1 MTAQIAEA
9 QAPESAAAEDT
20 PKLPELGPDEGGWT
34 SVIRPHEGILNLHL
48 GELWRYRDLIMLFV
62 WRDFVALYKQTVFGP
77 AWHLITPLITTFAY
91 NIVFGKI
98 ARLPTDGAPQFLFYM
113 IGTVVWAFYSG
124 CLVATSATFTGNAGL
139 FGKVYFPRLAIP
151 IATVIS
157 HLVKFGIQFVFF
169 LIFLAIFAARGA
181 SVSPNS
187 AVLLTP
193 VLLLLLAMFGLGGG
207 IIVSSAT
214 TRYRDLSFLVGF
226 GVQLLMYATPVIYP
240 TSLVPESW
248 RWIAKWNPLS
258 PIMETFRYAFLGAGV
273 FNPIWLLYSA
283 ACALVLLFVGLVL
296 FHRVER
302 TFMDTV

>member
-1 MTAQIAEA
+1 MSVEIAEK
-9 QAPESAAAEDT
+9 APAI
-20 PKLPELGPDEGGWT
+20 PELGPDEGGWT
-34 SVIRPHEGILNLHL
+34 TVIRPQRHLLDLELHEV
-48 GELWRYRDLIMLFV
+48 WRYRDLIMLFV

-77 AWHLITPLITTFAY
+77 AWHVITPLITTFAY

-113 IGTVVWAFYSG
+113 IGTVVWAFFSG
-124 CLVATSATFTGNAGL
+124 CLGSTSATFTSNAGL

-157 HLVKFGIQFVFF
+157 HVVKFGIQFGFF
-169 LIFLAIFAARGA
+169 LIFLAMFAARGA
-181 SVSPNS
+181 NVAPNA
-187 AVLLTP
+187 AVLLLP
-193 VLLLLLAMFGLGGG
+193 YLLLLLAMFGLGGG

-226 GVQLLMYATPVIYP
+226 GIQLLMYATPVIYP
-240 TSLVPESW
+240 TSLVPEGW
-248 RWIAKWNPLS
+248 RWIAQWNPLS
-258 PIMETFRYAFLGAGV
+258 PIMEAFRYAFLGAGT
-273 FNPIWLLYSA
+273 FSPTWLLYST
-283 ACALVLLFVGLVL
+283 ACAVALLFIGLIL